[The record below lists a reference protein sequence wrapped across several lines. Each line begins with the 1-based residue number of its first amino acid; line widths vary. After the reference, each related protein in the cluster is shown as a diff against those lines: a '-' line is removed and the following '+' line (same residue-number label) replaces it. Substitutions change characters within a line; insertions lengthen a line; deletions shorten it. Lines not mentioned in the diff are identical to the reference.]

1 MCSILEFWKKKK
13 ILGEMTT
20 RKRASAVDHKNQ
32 ESLNV
37 ICKIMRSS
45 RGVKMESKNTFQ
57 GIELCNWLIR
67 ANYARDVE
75 AAVDLSNQLMQST
88 HTFEPV
94 NKDIQSLKYDNSL
107 YVFAGEVVDEPARR
121 ERTSSRENQ
130 QKQRRSKS
138 TGKIRSYAFKS

>member
-1 MCSILEFWKKKK
+1 MA
-13 ILGEMTT
+13 T

-45 RGVKMESKNTFQ
+45 HGVKLESKNTFQ

-75 AAVDLSNQLMQST
+75 TAVVLSNQLMKST
-88 HTFEPV
+88 HTFKPLNNLICFPISYFPLIFLLLLTYLPPIHNHDWHVWQIYLLPYIHFV
-94 NKDIQSLKYDNSL
+94 N
-107 YVFAGEVVDEPARR
+107 PHH
-121 ERTSSRENQ
+121 
-130 QKQRRSKS
+130 
-138 TGKIRSYAFKS
+138 